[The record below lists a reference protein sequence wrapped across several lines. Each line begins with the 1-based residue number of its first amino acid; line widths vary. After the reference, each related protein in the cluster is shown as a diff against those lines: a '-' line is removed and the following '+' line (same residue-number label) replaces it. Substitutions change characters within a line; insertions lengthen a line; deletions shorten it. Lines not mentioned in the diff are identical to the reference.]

1 MYSCLIVT
9 DDKTETE
16 EYLKLAKRSGGII
29 KSSIRKGMSY
39 ISYYDDEEEE
49 FDALIYF
56 DEKELNLGELGL
68 IFEDVKFDTIEF
80 YNCKHLDKITM
91 DRIENLFKKRFE
103 DCLDYDGCWECVH
116 LNEYHKELRGRII

>member
-9 DDKTETE
+9 DDKAETE
-16 EYLKLAKRSGGII
+16 EYLKLAKQSGGII
-29 KSSIRKGMSY
+29 KSSIRKGISY
-39 ISYYDDEEEE
+39 INYYDEYEEE

-56 DEKELNLGELGL
+56 DGKELNLSELGL

-91 DRIENLFKKRFE
+91 DRIENLFKKKFE
-103 DCLDYDGCWECVH
+103 DCLDYDSCWECVH
-116 LNEYHKELRGRII
+116 INECRKELMGE

>member
-9 DDKTETE
+9 DDKAETE
-16 EYLKLAKRSGGII
+16 EYLKLAKQSGGII
-29 KSSIRKGMSY
+29 ESSIRKGMSY
-39 ISYYDDEEEE
+39 ISYDDEYEEE

-56 DEKELNLGELGL
+56 DEKELNLGDLGL

-91 DRIENLFKKRFE
+91 DRIEILFKKRFE
-103 DCLDYDGCWECVH
+103 DCLDYDSCWECIH
-116 LNEYHKELRGRII
+116 INECRKELMGE

>member
-9 DDKTETE
+9 DDKVETE

-29 KSSIRKGMSY
+29 KSSIRKGMNY
-39 ISYYDDEEEE
+39 ISYDDEDEEE

-56 DEKELNLGELGL
+56 DEKELNLGELSL

-80 YNCKHLDKITM
+80 YNCKHLDKNTM
-91 DRIENLFKKRFE
+91 DRIENLFKKKFE
-103 DCLDYDGCWECVH
+103 DCLDYDSCWECVH
-116 LNEYHKELRGRII
+116 INECRKELMGE

>member
-9 DDKTETE
+9 DDEAETE

-39 ISYYDDEEEE
+39 ISYDDEYEEE
-49 FDALIYF
+49 FDALIYL
-56 DEKELNLGELGL
+56 DEKELKLGKLAL
-68 IFEDVKFDTIEF
+68 IFKDVEFDTIEF

-91 DRIENLFKKRFE
+91 DRIENLFKKKFE
-103 DCLDYDGCWECVH
+103 DCLDYDSCWECVH
-116 LNEYHKELRGRII
+116 INECRKELMGE

>member
-9 DDKTETE
+9 DDKVETE
-16 EYLKLAKRSGGII
+16 EYLKLAKRSDGII
-29 KSSIRKGMSY
+29 NPSIRKGMSY
-39 ISYYDDEEEE
+39 ISYDDEYEEE

-56 DEKELNLGELGL
+56 DGKKLNLGELGL

-91 DRIENLFKKRFE
+91 DRIENLFKKKFE
-103 DCLDYDGCWECVH
+103 DCLDYDSCWECVH
-116 LNEYHKELRGRII
+116 INECRKELMGE

>member
-9 DDKTETE
+9 DDKAETE

-29 KSSIRKGMSY
+29 ESSIRKDMSY
-39 ISYYDDEEEE
+39 ISYYDEYEEE
-49 FDALIYF
+49 FDALICF
-56 DEKELNLGELGL
+56 DEKKLNLGDLGL

-91 DRIENLFKKRFE
+91 DRIEILFKKRFE
-103 DCLDYDGCWECVH
+103 DCLDYDGCWECIH
-116 LNEYHKELRGRII
+116 IDECHKELRGEII

>member
-9 DDKTETE
+9 DDKAETE
-16 EYLKLAKRSGGII
+16 KYLKLAKQSGGII
-29 KSSIRKGMSY
+29 KPSIRNGMSY
-39 ISYYDDEEEE
+39 ISYYDEYEYEEE

-91 DRIENLFKKRFE
+91 DRIENLFKKKFE
-103 DCLDYDGCWECVH
+103 DCLDYDGCWECIH
-116 LNEYHKELRGRII
+116 INECHKELRGK

>member
-9 DDKTETE
+9 DDKAETE

-39 ISYYDDEEEE
+39 ISYDDEYEEE

-56 DEKELNLGELGL
+56 DGKKLNLGELGL

-91 DRIENLFKKRFE
+91 DRIENLFKKKFE
-103 DCLDYDGCWECVH
+103 DCLDYDSCWECVH
-116 LNEYHKELRGRII
+116 INECRKALMGE